1 VSCIT
6 IHKYQHWKYDSSLI
20 RGQHKVHMLT
30 DVPCILVTMF
40 PQGERMN
47 HIAYVFNLAIINPG
61 LPFLTTPSSYA
72 KFHQSLST
80 QPWFGALMLLGTSQL
95 IIVLQFGFSINFSE
109 PYSLFSSC
117 IYGIWTLSQ

>member
-1 VSCIT
+1 
-6 IHKYQHWKYDSSLI
+6 
-20 RGQHKVHMLT
+20 
-30 DVPCILVTMF
+30 MF
-40 PQGERMN
+40 PQGESMN
-47 HIAYVFNLAIINPG
+47 HIAYVFSLAIINPG

-72 KFHQSLST
+72 KFRQSLAT